1 MANRKDKL
9 IDARQVSELTGLAV
23 KTIRMG
29 KGIAQTLP
37 RPVTRKHR
45 FVRWSLIEVEVWIS
59 DTKRRATGEGEGKD
73 SNVIPMPSP
82 ATRAKRAKIFLTLT
96 AYQTSSPSASLE
108 DDDRPAET
116 DSYSLRPA
124 E

>member
-1 MANRKDKL
+1 MAVKTVRMG
-9 IDARQVSELTGLAV
+9 TGLA
-23 KTIRMG
+23 
-29 KGIAQTLP
+29 ATLP
-37 RPVTRKHR
+37 RPVIRRHR

-82 ATRAKRAKIFLTLT
+82 ATRATRREKLLSTLA

-116 DSYSLRPA
+116 DSYSQRQA